1 VTLGLEQYLSVAASG
16 DGRRLVATVANPTA
30 SLWSVPILAGLAE
43 ERDVKPFPLP
53 TVRALAPRFGGAGLF
68 YLSSRGTGDGLW
80 RFQDGQAVEVWNG
93 GQGGLFEAPAVSAD
107 GRRIAISLRRNG
119 KRRLHVVTAD
129 GSELQPLA
137 AAFDTQGTAAWSPDG
152 RWIAACGNDG
162 SGPGV
167 FKIPTSGGGA
177 PVRLAAGA
185 VTNPVWSPDGALIVY
200 EGPSVS
206 GESPLLA
213 LRPDGTRVELPEI
226 LVRVQGERA
235 RFLPDGRGLIYML
248 GSFHDESPPPDALQQ
263 PRRDPHLRHHAG
275 RKAHRVR
282 PAARELGH
290 CPDRSAP
297 VSAEAGILQFRVSC
311 GSPFPKRII

>member
-1 VTLGLEQYLSVAASG
+1 
-16 DGRRLVATVANPTA
+16 VATVANPTA

-248 GSFHDESPPPDALQQ
+248 GSFHDFWWLDLAT
-263 PRRDPHLRHHAG
+263 
-275 RKAHRVR
+275 RKARRLTHFSN
-282 PAARELGH
+282 PAAIRTFDIMPDGKHIVFDRLRENSDIVLIDL
-290 CPDRSAP
+290 PR
-297 VSAEAGILQFRVSC
+297 
-311 GSPFPKRII
+311 